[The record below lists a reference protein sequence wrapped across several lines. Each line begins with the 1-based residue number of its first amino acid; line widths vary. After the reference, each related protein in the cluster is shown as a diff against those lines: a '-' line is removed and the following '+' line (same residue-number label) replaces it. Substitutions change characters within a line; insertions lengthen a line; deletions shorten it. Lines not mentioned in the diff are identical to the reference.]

1 MRTLLPIGLTVLLG
15 ASLLGA
21 GLPAAAQDSKP
32 GSPEEIQVNAM
43 RDPEVRKYAAIVA
56 GLDAFDRHHS
66 MAPRVAALQ
75 FRIEPRRGASRPV
88 LPAARLGGDDGFS
101 LALAVDAHDLFTVPR
116 SQAALDANSEL
127 VINQKR
133 RQYQVTPVVQSPGLP
148 ANVRRLGDLRLE
160 CRVQVA
166 IIKEEIPLW
175 VVLTANTLLR
185 TRDWCGF
192 EFKGKSGFT
201 HKHRQVVRAAVL
213 VDGNR
218 SALLETEGRGF
229 RAPLG
234 DRRWSDDALIELE
247 LELEPAPESAATGT
261 AGETPR
267 TAP

>member
-1 MRTLLPIGLTVLLG
+1 MRTLALTMAALLG
-15 ASLLGA
+15 CSA
-21 GLPAAAQDSKP
+21 PAAAADSKP
-32 GSPEEIQVNAM
+32 GNPDEIKVNDL
-43 RDPEVRKYAAIVA
+43 RDPEVRKYKAIVA
-56 GLDAFDRHHS
+56 GLDAFDQYHA
-66 MAPRVAALQ
+66 MAPRVAAVR
-75 FRIEPRRGASRPV
+75 FRIEPRGAAGQAA
-88 LPAARLGGDDGFS
+88 LPMARLGGNDGFS
-101 LALAVDAHDLFTVPR
+101 LALPVSADGMFTVPR

-192 EFKGKSGFT
+192 EFEGKSGFT

>member
-1 MRTLLPIGLTVLLG
+1 MRTLPAIAIAVLF
-15 ASLLGA
+15 AS

-32 GSPEEIQVNAM
+32 DSPEEIKINAM

-56 GLDAFDRHHS
+56 GLDAFDKHHA
-66 MAPRVAALQ
+66 MAPKVPVLRFRVEGRDSADK
-75 FRIEPRRGASRPV
+75 PV

-101 LALAVDAHDLFTVPR
+101 LALAVDADGMFTVPR
-116 SQAALDANSEL
+116 SRAALDANSEL
-127 VINQKR
+127 VLNQKR
-133 RQYQVTPVVQSPGLP
+133 ARFRVTPVVRSPGMP
-148 ANVRRLGDLRLE
+148 DHVRRLGDLRLE

-175 VVLTANTLLR
+175 VVLAANTILR

-192 EFKGKSGFT
+192 TFEGKSGFT
-201 HKHRQVVRAAVL
+201 FKHPHTLRGAVL

-218 SALLETEGRGF
+218 SALLETEGKGF
-229 RAPLG
+229 RVPIG
-234 DRRWSDDALIELE
+234 DTRWSDDTLVE
-247 LELEPAPESAATGT
+247 LELEPESEPALTGT